1 MPASF
6 AELKGRRASAQKDTE
21 TGGRVDTKTRWF
33 TEQVDALIAAAQ
45 RGEPNEVRR
54 RLREIVPEYRPSQVG
69 RQ

>member
-1 MPASF
+1 M
-6 AELKGRRASAQKDTE
+6 QKDTE